1 MNNTH
6 LLVRIVSA
14 CCLVVTSATYAD
26 QPQQPSQSIADEKN
40 LAGAFVQDF
49 YDWYAPMAYRQKNS
63 LPWEN
68 AVTLKSALFSTK
80 LAVVLHRDQINFAK
94 PDGTYAELEVDPF
107 LNTDNPCEHYVIG
120 EVLEY
125 DKSFRVGMQ
134 AICNGKLRPKIV
146 VQAEVI
152 RKKDHW
158 LFMNFYYPE
167 GKSIFEMLKALR
179 KKRSN
184 DLE

>member
-1 MNNTH
+1 MNNIN
-6 LLVRIVSA
+6 LLTRLVVSA
-14 CCLVVTSATYAD
+14 CFFVVTSLTCAETV
-26 QPQQPSQSIADEKN
+26 DEKN

-49 YDWYAPMAYRQKNS
+49 YDWYAPIAYRQKTS
-63 LPWEN
+63 VPWEN

-80 LAVVLHRDQINFAK
+80 LALVLRRDQYTFTK
-94 PDGTYAELEVDPF
+94 PDGTYTELEVDPF

-120 EVLEY
+120 EVVEY

-134 AICNGKLRPKIV
+134 AVCNGKLRPKIV

-152 RKKDHW
+152 RKKDQW

-167 GKSIFEMLKALR
+167 GKSIFEMLKELR
-179 KKRSN
+179 KKRCN